1 MEREREN
8 GFVAVKSVSQGN
20 YLKRNVFKKRET
32 ERDRERVIIKE
43 RREESRSRKQR
54 AARRRS
60 ALT

>member
-43 RREESRSRKQR
+43 RREREVGAGSSEQHVGV
-54 AARRRS
+54 
-60 ALT
+60 LP